1 MKELEKE
8 IGYQFQDLKLL
19 ELALSHKSYANEAR
33 TKDNERL
40 EFLGD
45 AVLQIVISDYLFEK
59 YPDWNEGLLS
69 RFRAVLVCET
79 GLEKVAN
86 RINLGRYILI
96 GKGEEASGGRQKASI
111 LANVSE
117 AVFAAVY
124 LDAKDKG
131 AKAAKKVILSLFES
145 EVEDNEITFAY
156 EDVKTYFQEWVQKK
170 KLGAIEYKLVSDE
183 GPDHMKTFVMALF
196 IGGKEVAKGSGKNKK
211 TAEQQAAFK
220 ALQEM
225 KKK

>member
-8 IGYQFQDLKLL
+8 IGYQFQDPKIL

-33 TKDNERL
+33 TGDNERL

-45 AVLQIVISDYLFEK
+45 AVLQIVISEYLFEK
-59 YPDWNEGLLS
+59 YPSWNEGLLS

-79 GLEKVAN
+79 GLERVAQK
-86 RINLGRYILI
+86 INLGRYILI

-124 LDAKDKG
+124 LDAKEKG
-131 AKAAKKVILSLFES
+131 AKAAQKVILSLFES
-145 EVEDNEITFAY
+145 EVEDNEVSFAY

-170 KLGAIEYKLVSDE
+170 KLGPIEYKLISDD
-183 GPDHMKTFVMALF
+183 GPDHSKTFVMAVL
-196 IGGKEVAKGSGKNKK
+196 INGKEIARGSGKNKK
-211 TAEQQAAFK
+211 TAEQYAAYK
-220 ALQEM
+220 ALQEI
-225 KKK
+225 KK